1 MESRLKSCVL
11 ISAVGAAL
19 AFTGCGS
26 NNSSQSPPPCQ
37 ISLPSPSGLEVLY
50 GINNSNLLNQ
60 FVAAA
65 IDPSSGALSPM
76 NVLPPATFGGGI
88 VAVHAQFLYISGP
101 PVNFAPPSNWGLY
114 GYSLDQTTGAPT
126 MLPGSPFPLPSGAF
140 PQGLASLPNSY
151 FFYVADSGRIDAYTV
166 DGKTGVPA
174 AVPGS
179 PFSSGSNPQ
188 LAADPTG
195 KFLYASDD
203 DPPGGVL
210 AFTVSSNGALTPVTG
225 SPFTIPGQTVGNSQ
239 PFGIV
244 DTSKFVYTAL
254 EASNQIAAFS
264 IDSNT
269 GALTAVPG
277 SPFAAGSSPGV
288 LALANN
294 FLYTTTGQ
302 GATVSGFS
310 IDPSTG
316 ALTPATGSPFSISDS
331 ATLAADTSGRYL
343 YVCLLA
349 NLYGFNIDP
358 CTGALTRGAGSY
370 QGNDGALWMTVVEFP
385 SSGGQ

>member
-1 MESRLKSCVL
+1 MKSCVL

-37 ISLPSPSGLEVLY
+37 ITLPPPSGLEVLY
-50 GINNSNLLNQ
+50 GINNSGLLNQ
-60 FVAAA
+60 FVAAT
-65 IDPSSGALSPM
+65 IDPGTGALSPM
-76 NVLPPATFGGGI
+76 NVVTPPTFGGGI
-88 VAVHAQFLYISGP
+88 VAVHAHFLYISGP
-101 PVNFAPPSNWGLY
+101 PIGFSSPSNWGLF
-114 GYSLDQTTGAPT
+114 GYSLDQASGAPT
-126 MLPGSPFPLPSGAF
+126 SLSGSPFSLPSGAF
-140 PQGLASLPNSY
+140 PQGLATLPNSY
-151 FFYVADSGRIDAYTV
+151 FLYAADSGRIDAYTV
-166 DGKTGVPA
+166 DSKTGVPTPI
-174 AVPGS
+174 PGS
-179 PFSSGSNPQ
+179 PFTSGTNWQ
-188 LAADPTG
+188 LAADPSG

-210 AFTVSSNGALTPVTG
+210 AFTVSSNGALTPVPG
-225 SPFTIPGQTVGNSQ
+225 SPFTVPGQTVENSQ

-244 DTSKFVYTAL
+244 DTGKFVYAGL

-264 IDSNT
+264 IDSGS
-269 GALTAVPG
+269 GALTPVPG
-277 SPFAAGSSPGV
+277 SPFAAGSPPGV

-294 FLYTTTGQ
+294 FLYATTGQ
-302 GATVSGFS
+302 GASVSGFN

-316 ALTPATGSPFSISDS
+316 ALTPVPGSPFSISDS

-343 YVCLLA
+343 YVCFLA

-370 QGNDGALWMTVVEFP
+370 EGNDGALWMTVVEFP